1 MLRRLRPI
9 HLAAPV
15 HLALLPTRALA
26 SCPRDGPGPDEVLIG
41 MDKSVGCD
49 VPPVTCPGANTSSPL
64 GDRAG
69 GYWVDQYA
77 VLNWGNDANGTPT
90 CTWTVGAD

>member
-49 VPPVTCPGANTSSPL
+49 VAPATCPP
-64 GDRAG
+64 
-69 GYWVDQYA
+69 
-77 VLNWGNDANGTPT
+77 
-90 CTWTVGAD
+90 